1 MATQIGVI
9 TAVVGTVTATAED
22 GSIRTLQAGDRVY
35 ANEVIS
41 TGSAGAIEIEFAD
54 GSVMDLGRDSQA
66 MLDSAVFNPNATE
79 FAESEGDDVPDDVAA
94 IQQAIL
100 EGEDP
105 TEAGEATAA
114 GAGVE
119 GSDGGHDAVFV
130 NYLNPEVTPDA
141 GFETI
146 GVTNTI
152 DEYIDE
158 QLIDGVPTA
167 GLITVELDED
177 DLGFFDSEFAFIAF
191 NNLISG
197 IQGAFQSDTGYQL
210 FPAPHFGVGDSNPGD
225 DLPSPNPTFFSG
237 ALNADYGLNG
247 PGSISF
253 NPVVSQPTGLTS
265 GGQPIQIWVSPDG
278 LTLIGYIAGEGD
290 SLASARVDQEF
301 DGAEII
307 FSAQIDPTTLNFSA
321 GIYGPV
327 DHPDTAETG
336 SFEENLL
343 INMAF
348 TITDADG
355 DAAQGIVRLNVDD
368 DSPVIGEQSEQP
380 FPGEGFQ
387 EGDYPYGS
395 ESALVDED
403 DTENGVGNTDS
414 LGDDNGP
421 NTIALPINYGADG
434 PAEVSDVSTPVL
446 ITGISGDTLTSNG
459 QPVVFQWNNATSTFE
474 GTVDGEPVINIH
486 VDVYENVPSF
496 VPGSINGVLT
506 EVSVELIGNLDHPQ
520 GADGEVLGIED
531 NLNINIEYTASD
543 ADGDQ
548 VDGNFDLSIDD
559 DMPVIGTPE
568 AVSVDEE
575 GINGNAG
582 DSYDADAIVN
592 GVLFMPELENGDLN
606 SALDTDAKQAIKSF
620 VEAGGQ
626 LVINGSYGSEDESLL
641 NDIFGFSITNGS
653 NTSSN
658 VPTFSQ
664 TGAVTGTD
672 FESGPAQLNNPNG
685 TYTWDISSLPAEAT
699 VMYSDGDDA
708 AVVTIPVG
716 DGQITFLA
724 YDWYNAAPTGSQDG
738 GWTDILD
745 IAVSANGSPAEIS
758 VFDNGSYVDT
768 SGGTSAE
775 SDNVQDTL
783 QSQGHNVSTFTGITL
798 ADILAALP
806 EFSTGD
812 LTGEETVASG
822 SLAINWG
829 ADDNNDAE
837 SDYDRS
843 VVFSEQSAPEG
854 LTADGQP
861 VTYTISE
868 DGTMLTAFTG
878 EQGTESYTEV
888 FTVSLSDVDN
898 GNYTFTL
905 LGNLDHPEA
914 NTEDDI
920 NLNFSFIATDSDG
933 DSAAGSFAV
942 TIDDDAPVASGES
955 VEFTVDE
962 DDINT
967 GLSEGNQANDG
978 NDDGSFTGSS
988 TNPFDN
994 GPANVS
1000 GSVAALV
1007 SFGADGAGGFTLGNN
1022 FDALMAQNL
1031 TSQGD
1036 ALSYSV
1042 DGNVLAAEADGREVF
1057 TLTLSDNG
1065 DFTFALNDQLDHA
1078 DADGQNNLPVDLS
1091 SVIVATDADGDAIT
1105 LDSGFTINI
1114 TDDVPEQAGLL
1125 PEVGIVEDEALPGGN
1140 QEINDFTQTID
1151 LGFLGTITIAV
1162 DGWPDTAIATGSL
1175 ADQVSVGADDPATF
1189 SLSGDYTQLISQ
1201 NLTSGGEPLSY
1212 AVDGDTLYAVADQT
1226 AIFTLKLEA
1235 NGDYTFTLMGPLDHA
1250 DGILEENVLPIDFS
1264 ALVDVTDA
1272 DGDMITLDQDFY
1284 ISVVDDSPE
1293 VGNNAVVRLDDDAL
1307 EGGNPGVSDNGDN
1320 VDAANV
1326 TGTLDHSFGA
1336 DGGSIGWK
1344 TSGAPDG
1351 FSYETNGDDLLI
1363 KQDGET
1369 VLTLTLDPQTGDYTV
1384 TQNAPIEHRDNGNN
1398 NENNQIFNVGYL
1410 VTDGD
1415 GDTADGA
1422 LRINVDDDTP
1432 TVEPYEVNTMRII
1445 SDDDSVAG
1453 LNGNPGGV
1461 GDSNQYNLNGT
1472 LQFSAGADGGTV
1484 AWNVANSSSDG
1495 GAADV
1500 TFSVDGDGS
1509 LILTQMQNGVAVQ
1522 VAKAT
1527 LDENTGEYSYTQTAN
1542 LLHTPGG
1549 DENNADFTLGFT
1561 VTDGDGDE
1569 ANGHLVLRID
1579 DDTPTVADFNVNT
1592 MRIISDDDT
1601 VAGLNGNPGEGS
1613 NTTDG
1618 AGTDSKEYNQSKTL
1632 QFSVGADGGT
1642 VAWNVDNSSVDDGT
1656 QGVSFSVNDDGSLIL
1671 TQMQGG
1677 VPVEIAVVTLDEN
1690 TGDYT
1695 YTQTG
1700 NLLHTAG
1707 DSENNA
1713 LFTLGFTV
1721 TDGDGDTADGH
1732 LTLSIDDDTP
1742 TVADYNVNTMR
1753 IISDDDTVAG
1763 LNGNPGE
1770 GTNTTDGAGTDSKEY
1785 NQSKTLQFSAG
1796 ADGGT
1801 VAWNVDNSSVD
1812 DDTAGVSFSVNDDGS
1827 LVLTQMQDGVPV
1839 EIAVI
1844 TLDPN
1849 TGDYDYTQTG
1859 NLLHT
1864 AGDNENNAAFTL
1876 GFTVT
1881 DGDGDTADGHLT
1893 LLIDDDSPVVTSQQ
1907 INLLTESFENFAPDL
1922 SGNNWTVVGEGGG
1935 TIIGNNGIEWT
1946 VNGAGIEIQ
1955 SGNVGGAS
1963 ASDGDVH
1970 AELDAHDSNGDDGS
1984 TLTQLSTDVNL
1995 PTSDATLS
2003 FDFQPRP
2010 SDVDGSDMSVSLGGQ
2025 TVDINV
2031 DGAGVID
2038 FGSLPAGVTASQTSS
2053 AGGWT
2058 TITLTFTG
2066 LDTSSSQTLSFEG
2079 QGAANTLG
2087 AYIDNISLDA
2097 VASLTVDESAL
2108 ADGNGEAG
2116 ASTTAS
2122 FDFSGFFTGAFGA
2135 DGPADADSE
2144 SYSLNLSGEDIASGL
2159 YAVDNSDT
2167 DAGDGD
2173 GFGQGA
2179 EILLNQVGDDIVGS
2193 VGGVDYFTISVNA
2206 ETGEVTLTQHE
2217 NIWHADT
2224 TNPDDS
2230 QGMVLDSELLT
2241 LVKTITDADE
2251 DSAEATLD
2259 LGGVSFNFE
2268 DDAPTIEAQQPAQPY
2283 LLTVTNEGGD
2293 AGYNNTYGFYIKGE
2307 DGEPVSGEIIWANVK
2322 NNSSEE
2328 ITVEVTDPSD
2338 IGFFIIPDGADL
2350 NDLNNG
2356 DAITFEQD
2364 GEGNWQVLLDG
2375 EPLTGQGTNV
2385 LFDNADLNP
2394 GNAEAVEDNAATGNQ
2409 NWEDIIGG
2417 DNDFNDVNIN
2427 VSINQLGAITVD
2439 ETDIGNGDP
2448 SNATAT
2454 LDLSGSF
2461 TADFGADGEGDVDYD
2476 LSVDTDVETGLV
2488 DTLSGKDVELRV
2500 NGDGDVE
2507 GYITTDGGSDE
2518 VVFTVSVDDDG
2529 IVTLTQLRAVEHD
2542 DVTDPDEANSP
2553 ATLNAGAIAL
2563 TGTVTDADGDSADA
2577 DIDVGVLFAFEDDG
2591 PVAADDSDTVVDGIA
2606 EGNVVTAESTDGESG
2621 VDSYGAD
2628 GVGSVTSVTFGDTT
2642 VEVPADGS
2650 VEIEGDYG
2658 TLTMNSDG
2666 SYTYTTHPDSLPQ
2679 NTETVEGWT
2688 NTGSNMTAFNLG
2700 ESFLTADGKFSDN
2713 GSGTVTTGGN
2723 APGFGV
2729 GGTSAPNT
2737 NVPDQINYSGSESE
2751 ALAFKFD
2758 GAVTSATVQFS
2769 NMFQNENGGEAMR
2782 WHAFDA
2788 DGNRI
2793 GSGIVSD
2800 NENASDPYANS
2811 TDATF
2816 SNNNIGSFT
2825 LSDIGAFT
2833 TLVFEGVPY
2842 SDDGSAGSD
2851 DSDFFVNVTSY
2862 EVFNSQDNAY
2872 QDEFGYTIVDGDGD
2886 SASATLTLNGN
2897 SEPQEGQ
2904 LEPVAPVAA
2913 DNTYQVD
2920 GVTSGNIITDDDDN
2934 GGAASGRD
2942 YDNDTPVIN
2951 LSINSIIVNDDETII
2966 TEDGTEIELDNGTL
2980 VINLDGSYTYTPAQD
2995 ADGGDEFEYTLVDP
3009 DGEVS
3014 EPATVTLLEPLL
3026 SDVVTL
3032 GDVTVN
3038 EGDGTAII
3046 TGSVEN
3052 PVTGSPLVI
3061 SLSNGASITIP
3072 VGHTSADSTP
3082 FSIQDDDVYL
3092 DGESYS
3098 VEITGTSGGQYSSL
3112 DTSDEA
3118 TVTVS
3123 DTSDTVTATL
3133 TTSTTVVSE
3142 DGGDITYTIT
3152 LSGGPGDIDPDA
3164 DLVFN
3169 LANGEQVTI
3178 SAGDTSGSFTRTYT
3192 DAEITNQSAIT
3203 NSISGIA
3210 SGGSEYEDLQ
3220 TAGET
3225 SVDVNY
3231 DPEITDLTPAANGG
3245 DVTVDED
3252 DLPTGSGTTKES
3264 TTQEGTFTIS
3274 SGDAIDD
3281 LTIDG
3286 HAIITDGTFSATSF
3300 TTALGNTLSVTGY
3313 DANTGEITYTYELA
3327 DNTLNHGPANNGE
3340 NGVFENLAVSLS
3352 DVDGDV
3358 ANDTLSVQIIDDV
3371 PTAVADNVQA
3381 EEGSSETLGSDLVL
3395 MIDTSASVSSSQ
3407 LASMKASLQNLFN
3420 SGSVHSVFITS
3431 FAEGGEF
3438 HDSGANGGW
3447 YTNLGDAMAAI
3458 NGLSSSGSGTYG
3470 TDYDAALEAVT
3481 DNFTAPPAGGNKLV
3495 SMFIS
3500 DGEPNETNGT
3510 GSYGIIGGEESA
3522 WIDFLEANN
3531 FDNSYAVGYSGLDSS
3546 GAGFLEPIAW
3556 TEGEGSSTHTGSDD
3570 DNVIILDNVEDL
3582 ADTLTSTVT
3591 ATPNPVT
3598 GNVLANDDAG
3608 ADGFG
3613 TPALVDVTYD
3623 GNTVTFSG
3631 STTSATFN
3639 TVAGEVVI
3647 NSDGSYE
3654 FTGLSDTNTDVSAV
3668 INYTIQDADGDQS
3681 NSNLVVTTQDSV
3693 PTAVNDVDDVDEAT
3707 WSIDATDSAS
3717 VTLEDWSDAQSTVVE
3732 DDLRDWWGD
3741 NEVEIDPYR
3750 GYFGDYPDS
3759 STTGTFTIDDAD
3771 ASHQASVSVDVS
3783 FSGAMAGDT
3792 IIIQLFKD
3800 QSGSNELVD
3809 TIYVNS
3815 GGTKT
3820 FDPVTEGGNY
3830 FIRLYGNDNSNSGN
3844 LKAALNN
3851 LRVEAYDYG
3860 TKTYTTTVNTAALA
3874 ALAAATGN
3882 VLANDDAGADGGLS
3896 VTEVNGDAVSGST
3909 NIDGLYGT
3917 LTIDENGDYTY
3928 TPNVEDLP
3936 AGMSDSFTY
3945 TVTDAD
3951 GSEDTA
3957 TLTIDIN
3964 DHNYVVDDNDNVA
3977 VADAAGGTVNALDG
3991 NDVLIGS
3998 DQADTLMGGAGND
4011 NLMGNDGDDTL
4022 IGGAGNDI
4030 LTGGDGADIFKWES
4044 GDDGTSSEP
4053 AVDFV
4058 TDFNAGEGD
4067 VLDLADL
4074 LVGES
4079 DDATDLTNYLS
4090 FESDGTDT
4098 VINVSPTSGGDST
4111 QQIVLQGVDLTQGGT
4126 ISDLQIIQNLLGGD
4140 NLDVDPS

>member
-1 MATQIGVI
+1 
-9 TAVVGTVTATAED
+9 
-22 GSIRTLQAGDRVY
+22 
-35 ANEVIS
+35 
-41 TGSAGAIEIEFAD
+41 
-54 GSVMDLGRDSQA
+54 
-66 MLDSAVFNPNATE
+66 
-79 FAESEGDDVPDDVAA
+79 
-94 IQQAIL
+94 
-100 EGEDP
+100 
-105 TEAGEATAA
+105 
-114 GAGVE
+114 
-119 GSDGGHDAVFV
+119 
-130 NYLNPEVTPDA
+130 
-141 GFETI
+141 
-146 GVTNTI
+146 
-152 DEYIDE
+152 
-158 QLIDGVPTA
+158 
-167 GLITVELDED
+167 
-177 DLGFFDSEFAFIAF
+177 
-191 NNLISG
+191 
-197 IQGAFQSDTGYQL
+197 
-210 FPAPHFGVGDSNPGD
+210 
-225 DLPSPNPTFFSG
+225 
-237 ALNADYGLNG
+237 
-247 PGSISF
+247 
-253 NPVVSQPTGLTS
+253 
-265 GGQPIQIWVSPDG
+265 
-278 LTLIGYIAGEGD
+278 
-290 SLASARVDQEF
+290 
-301 DGAEII
+301 
-307 FSAQIDPTTLNFSA
+307 
-321 GIYGPV
+321 
-327 DHPDTAETG
+327 
-336 SFEENLL
+336 
-343 INMAF
+343 
-348 TITDADG
+348 
-355 DAAQGIVRLNVDD
+355 
-368 DSPVIGEQSEQP
+368 
-380 FPGEGFQ
+380 
-387 EGDYPYGS
+387 
-395 ESALVDED
+395 
-403 DTENGVGNTDS
+403 
-414 LGDDNGP
+414 
-421 NTIALPINYGADG
+421 
-434 PAEVSDVSTPVL
+434 
-446 ITGISGDTLTSNG
+446 
-459 QPVVFQWNNATSTFE
+459 
-474 GTVDGEPVINIH
+474 
-486 VDVYENVPSF
+486 
-496 VPGSINGVLT
+496 
-506 EVSVELIGNLDHPQ
+506 
-520 GADGEVLGIED
+520 
-531 NLNINIEYTASD
+531 
-543 ADGDQ
+543 
-548 VDGNFDLSIDD
+548 
-559 DMPVIGTPE
+559 
-568 AVSVDEE
+568 
-575 GINGNAG
+575 
-582 DSYDADAIVN
+582 
-592 GVLFMPELENGDLN
+592 
-606 SALDTDAKQAIKSF
+606 
-620 VEAGGQ
+620 
-626 LVINGSYGSEDESLL
+626 
-641 NDIFGFSITNGS
+641 
-653 NTSSN
+653 
-658 VPTFSQ
+658 
-664 TGAVTGTD
+664 
-672 FESGPAQLNNPNG
+672 
-685 TYTWDISSLPAEAT
+685 
-699 VMYSDGDDA
+699 
-708 AVVTIPVG
+708 
-716 DGQITFLA
+716 
-724 YDWYNAAPTGSQDG
+724 
-738 GWTDILD
+738 
-745 IAVSANGSPAEIS
+745 
-758 VFDNGSYVDT
+758 
-768 SGGTSAE
+768 
-775 SDNVQDTL
+775 
-783 QSQGHNVSTFTGITL
+783 
-798 ADILAALP
+798 
-806 EFSTGD
+806 
-812 LTGEETVASG
+812 
-822 SLAINWG
+822 
-829 ADDNNDAE
+829 
-837 SDYDRS
+837 
-843 VVFSEQSAPEG
+843 
-854 LTADGQP
+854 
-861 VTYTISE
+861 
-868 DGTMLTAFTG
+868 
-878 EQGTESYTEV
+878 
-888 FTVSLSDVDN
+888 
-898 GNYTFTL
+898 
-905 LGNLDHPEA
+905 
-914 NTEDDI
+914 
-920 NLNFSFIATDSDG
+920 
-933 DSAAGSFAV
+933 
-942 TIDDDAPVASGES
+942 
-955 VEFTVDE
+955 
-962 DDINT
+962 
-967 GLSEGNQANDG
+967 
-978 NDDGSFTGSS
+978 
-988 TNPFDN
+988 
-994 GPANVS
+994 
-1000 GSVAALV
+1000 
-1007 SFGADGAGGFTLGNN
+1007 
-1022 FDALMAQNL
+1022 
-1031 TSQGD
+1031 
-1036 ALSYSV
+1036 
-1042 DGNVLAAEADGREVF
+1042 
-1057 TLTLSDNG
+1057 
-1065 DFTFALNDQLDHA
+1065 
-1078 DADGQNNLPVDLS
+1078 
-1091 SVIVATDADGDAIT
+1091 
-1105 LDSGFTINI
+1105 
-1114 TDDVPEQAGLL
+1114 
-1125 PEVGIVEDEALPGGN
+1125 
-1140 QEINDFTQTID
+1140 
-1151 LGFLGTITIAV
+1151 
-1162 DGWPDTAIATGSL
+1162 
-1175 ADQVSVGADDPATF
+1175 
-1189 SLSGDYTQLISQ
+1189 
-1201 NLTSGGEPLSY
+1201 
-1212 AVDGDTLYAVADQT
+1212 
-1226 AIFTLKLEA
+1226 
-1235 NGDYTFTLMGPLDHA
+1235 
-1250 DGILEENVLPIDFS
+1250 
-1264 ALVDVTDA
+1264 
-1272 DGDMITLDQDFY
+1272 
-1284 ISVVDDSPE
+1284 
-1293 VGNNAVVRLDDDAL
+1293 
-1307 EGGNPGVSDNGDN
+1307 
-1320 VDAANV
+1320 
-1326 TGTLDHSFGA
+1326 
-1336 DGGSIGWK
+1336 
-1344 TSGAPDG
+1344 
-1351 FSYETNGDDLLI
+1351 
-1363 KQDGET
+1363 
-1369 VLTLTLDPQTGDYTV
+1369 
-1384 TQNAPIEHRDNGNN
+1384 
-1398 NENNQIFNVGYL
+1398 
-1410 VTDGD
+1410 
-1415 GDTADGA
+1415 
-1422 LRINVDDDTP
+1422 
-1432 TVEPYEVNTMRII
+1432 
-1445 SDDDSVAG
+1445 
-1453 LNGNPGGV
+1453 
-1461 GDSNQYNLNGT
+1461 
-1472 LQFSAGADGGTV
+1472 
-1484 AWNVANSSSDG
+1484 
-1495 GAADV
+1495 
-1500 TFSVDGDGS
+1500 
-1509 LILTQMQNGVAVQ
+1509 
-1522 VAKAT
+1522 
-1527 LDENTGEYSYTQTAN
+1527 
-1542 LLHTPGG
+1542 
-1549 DENNADFTLGFT
+1549 
-1561 VTDGDGDE
+1561 
-1569 ANGHLVLRID
+1569 
-1579 DDTPTVADFNVNT
+1579 
-1592 MRIISDDDT
+1592 
-1601 VAGLNGNPGEGS
+1601 
-1613 NTTDG
+1613 
-1618 AGTDSKEYNQSKTL
+1618 
-1632 QFSVGADGGT
+1632 
-1642 VAWNVDNSSVDDGT
+1642 
-1656 QGVSFSVNDDGSLIL
+1656 
-1671 TQMQGG
+1671 
-1677 VPVEIAVVTLDEN
+1677 
-1690 TGDYT
+1690 
-1695 YTQTG
+1695 
-1700 NLLHTAG
+1700 
-1707 DSENNA
+1707 
-1713 LFTLGFTV
+1713 
-1721 TDGDGDTADGH
+1721 
-1732 LTLSIDDDTP
+1732 
-1742 TVADYNVNTMR
+1742 
-1753 IISDDDTVAG
+1753 
-1763 LNGNPGE
+1763 
-1770 GTNTTDGAGTDSKEY
+1770 
-1785 NQSKTLQFSAG
+1785 
-1796 ADGGT
+1796 
-1801 VAWNVDNSSVD
+1801 
-1812 DDTAGVSFSVNDDGS
+1812 
-1827 LVLTQMQDGVPV
+1827 
-1839 EIAVI
+1839 
-1844 TLDPN
+1844 
-1849 TGDYDYTQTG
+1849 
-1859 NLLHT
+1859 
-1864 AGDNENNAAFTL
+1864 
-1876 GFTVT
+1876 
-1881 DGDGDTADGHLT
+1881 
-1893 LLIDDDSPVVTSQQ
+1893 
-1907 INLLTESFENFAPDL
+1907 
-1922 SGNNWTVVGEGGG
+1922 
-1935 TIIGNNGIEWT
+1935 
-1946 VNGAGIEIQ
+1946 
-1955 SGNVGGAS
+1955 
-1963 ASDGDVH
+1963 
-1970 AELDAHDSNGDDGS
+1970 
-1984 TLTQLSTDVNL
+1984 
-1995 PTSDATLS
+1995 
-2003 FDFQPRP
+2003 
-2010 SDVDGSDMSVSLGGQ
+2010 MSVSLGGQ

-2364 GEGNWQVLLDG
+2364 GDGNWQVLLDG

-2385 LFDNADLNP
+2385 LFDNADLNS

-2553 ATLNAGAIAL
+2553 ATLNAGVIAL
-2563 TGTVTDADGDSADA
+2563 TGTFTDADGDSADA

-2628 GVGSVTSVTFGDTT
+2628 AAGSVTSVTFGDTT
-2642 VEVPADGS
+2642 VEVPAEGS

-2666 SYTYTTHPDSLPQ
+2666 SYTYTTDPDSLPQ

-2688 NTGSNMTAFNLG
+2688 NSGSNMTAFNLG
-2700 ESFLTADGKFSDN
+2700 ESFLTADGKFSDTE
-2713 GSGTVTTGGN
+2713 SGTVTTGGN

-2758 GAVTSATVQFS
+2758 GTVTSATVQFS

-2862 EVFNSQDNAY
+2862 EMFNSQDNAY

-2951 LSINSIIVNDDETII
+2951 LSINSIIVNGDETII

-3082 FSIQDDDVYL
+3082 FSIQGDDVYL

-3252 DLPTGSGTTKES
+3252 DLPTGSDTTKES

-3395 MIDTSASVSSSQ
+3395 MIDTSTSVSSSD
-3407 LASMKASLQNLFN
+3407 LSSMKASLQNLFN

-3431 FAEGGEF
+3431 FSSDGHF
-3438 HDSGANGGW
+3438 HSSGVDGGW
-3447 YTNLGDAMAAI
+3447 FTNLSDAMGVI
-3458 NGLSSSGSGTYG
+3458 NGLTSGGY

-3481 DNFTAPPAGGNKLV
+3481 GNFSAPPAGGDQLV

-3500 DGEPNETNGT
+3500 DGEPNQTNGT
-3510 GSYGIIGGEESA
+3510 GTEGIIGSEETN
-3522 WIDFLEANN
+3522 WIDFLEANG
-3531 FDNSYAVGYSGLDSS
+3531 FDNSFAVGYNGLDSTDI
-3546 GAGFLEPIAW
+3546 GFLEPIAW
-3556 TEGEGSSTHTGSDD
+3556 TEGEDSATHTGSDD

-3654 FTGLSDTNTDVSAV
+3654 FTGLSDSNTDVSAV

-3707 WSIDATDSAS
+3707 WSINGTDTASMTVEAWSDDTSITTNDDLVGYHPWYGSFNEVSVDPDNDWWNGNYTDSDNSAS
-3717 VTLEDWSDAQSTVVE
+3717 FSVE
-3732 DDLRDWWGD
+3732 A
-3741 NEVEIDPYR
+3741 
-3750 GYFGDYPDS
+3750 
-3759 STTGTFTIDDAD
+3759 DAD
-3771 ASHQASVSVDVS
+3771 HGASVSVYVDVNDYRGGDVVLVQLVKDEP
-3783 FSGAMAGDT
+3783 GAA
-3792 IIIQLFKD
+3792 D
-3800 QSGSNELVD
+3800 QVVQSVSVTSNQN
-3809 TIYVNS
+3809 I
-3815 GGTKT
+3815 T
-3820 FDPVTEGGNY
+3820 FNDLLEGGNY
-3830 FIRLYGNDNSNSGN
+3830 YIRLYGDDNSYNNGD
-3844 LKAALNN
+3844 LDAYLRN
-3851 LRVEAYDYG
+3851 LRVESYNFG

-3991 NDVLIGS
+3991 DDVLIGS

-4030 LTGGDGADIFKWES
+4030 LTGGDGADIFQWNV
-4044 GDDGTSSEP
+4044 GDEGTAGSP
-4053 AVDFV
+4053 AADFV
-4058 TDFNAGEGD
+4058 TDFSKAEGD
-4067 VLDLADL
+4067 SLNLADL
-4074 LVGES
+4074 LQGEESGDITDYISVAQNGS
-4079 DDATDLTNYLS
+4079 DVIIEVTP
-4090 FESDGTDT
+4090 DGAGGDMNQVITLQDT
-4098 VINVSPTSGGDST
+4098 TVDQLAGGIDTSGMSQADIINTLITNG
-4111 QQIVLQGVDLTQGGT
+4111 QLNVDQ
-4126 ISDLQIIQNLLGGD
+4126 S
-4140 NLDVDPS
+4140 

>member
-9 TAVVGTVTATAED
+9 KAIVGTVTATAAD

-41 TGSAGAIEIEFAD
+41 TGPSGAVEIEFAD

-66 MLDSAVFNPNATE
+66 MLDTAVFDPEATDV
-79 FAESEGDDVPDDVAA
+79 AEAEGQEVPDDVAA

-114 GAGVE
+114 GAGVAGGNE
-119 GSDGGHDAVFV
+119 GHDAVFV
-130 NYLNPEVTPDA
+130 DYLNPEVTPDA

-146 GVTNTI
+146 GVNNTI
-152 DEYIDE
+152 DEVEDE

-167 GLITVELDED
+167 GITTVLLDED
-177 DLGFFDSEFAFIAF
+177 DLITGGDIDLSGVSAEFIAYLNSEHGVYNFGFDS
-191 NNLISG
+191 
-197 IQGAFQSDTGYQL
+197 
-210 FPAPHFGVGDSNPGD
+210 PAGVGDERTELGD
-225 DLPSPNPTFFSG
+225 D
-237 ALNADYGLNG
+237 
-247 PGSISF
+247 
-253 NPVVSQPTGLTS
+253 TG
-265 GGQPIQIWVSPDG
+265 SPDG
-278 LTLIGYIAGEGD
+278 HFLGGSLIANFGTDGPSETNPIVFNVTSGADVTDSEGNPVTSEGQQVKYWVSADGLTVIGYIVDGQSEGGQEPPTQ
-290 SLASARVDQEF
+290 LAQQQQAF
-301 DGAEII
+301 DGCEGTGDDMPEMAEII
-307 FSAQIDPTTLNFSA
+307 FTAQLTPN
-321 GIYGPV
+321 V
-327 DHPDTAETG
+327 DGG
-336 SFEENLL
+336 SFLVGIFGQFDHEAPDYANGEFVFEN
-343 INMAF
+343 NMFLNLGF

-355 DAAQGIVRLNVDD
+355 DSATGTLQINVDD
-368 DSPVIGEQSEQP
+368 DSPVRTGDEEEGLATQTGTVLEDGLSFEDGDLSDGNPNSVVTMTITSDDSDADQSDIESFLGLSAGALEP
-380 FPGEGFQ
+380 AVDSNG
-387 EGDYPYGS
+387 GDGTAYNGS
-395 ESALVDED
+395 ASKTTFNAEAGDIISF
-403 DTENGVGNTDS
+403 NWS
-414 LGDDNGP
+414 FDDNDGGTYNDFAFVVINGEVFELADSNGGNLASNP
-421 NTIALPINYGADG
+421 FTYEVTADGVVTIGFGQMNVGDQIADSSLSVSDLTLNGNPVVVGFDTLGTVTSNADVASGDLNSIINMGADG
-434 PAEVSDVSTPVL
+434 PGSFGLLQSSENEAEQALFQAGIDSLPTLSSKGEAVSYAVTNNGYQSVLVASAGDGEDAREVFTLTINADGSWTFDLNDQLDHVAGETAEENFSL
-446 ITGISGDTLTSNG
+446 ITLDPET
-459 QPVVFQWNNATSTFE
+459 
-474 GTVDGEPVINIH
+474 GEPNGS
-486 VDVYENVPSF
+486 VD
-496 VPGSINGVLT
+496 SIDFTQL
-506 EVSVELIGNLDHPQ
+506 LQIRDF
-520 GADGEVLGIED
+520 
-531 NLNINIEYTASD
+531 
-543 ADGDQ
+543 DGDQ
-548 VDGNFDLSIDD
+548 
-559 DMPVIGTPE
+559 
-568 AVSVDEE
+568 
-575 GINGNAG
+575 
-582 DSYDADAIVN
+582 
-592 GVLFMPELENGDLN
+592 
-606 SALDTDAKQAIKSF
+606 
-620 VEAGGQ
+620 
-626 LVINGSYGSEDESLL
+626 LVITE
-641 NDIFGFSITNGS
+641 
-653 NTSSN
+653 
-658 VPTFSQ
+658 
-664 TGAVTGTD
+664 
-672 FESGPAQLNNPNG
+672 
-685 TYTWDISSLPAEAT
+685 
-699 VMYSDGDDA
+699 DDA
-708 AVVTIPVG
+708 GMFTISIQDDIPVA
-716 DGQITFLA
+716 T
-724 YDWYNAAPTGSQDG
+724 
-738 GWTDILD
+738 
-745 IAVSANGSPAEIS
+745 
-758 VFDNGSYVDT
+758 
-768 SGGTSAE
+768 
-775 SDNVQDTL
+775 
-783 QSQGHNVSTFTGITL
+783 
-798 ADILAALP
+798 
-806 EFSTGD
+806 
-812 LTGEETVASG
+812 EETV
-822 SLAINWG
+822 N
-829 ADDNNDAE
+829 
-837 SDYDRS
+837 
-843 VVFSEQSAPEG
+843 
-854 LTADGQP
+854 
-861 VTYTISE
+861 
-868 DGTMLTAFTG
+868 M
-878 EQGTESYTEV
+878 
-888 FTVSLSDVDN
+888 
-898 GNYTFTL
+898 
-905 LGNLDHPEA
+905 
-914 NTEDDI
+914 
-920 NLNFSFIATDSDG
+920 
-933 DSAAGSFAV
+933 
-942 TIDDDAPVASGES
+942 
-955 VEFTVDE
+955 TVDE
-962 DDINT
+962 DDIVT
-967 GLSEGNQANDG
+967 DSSTG
-978 NDDGSFTGSS
+978 ND
-988 TNPFDN
+988 PFDN
-994 GPANVS
+994 GSDGSYTGEPVTIFGYTTDFFNIFNGGGPATTS
-1000 GSVAALV
+1000 GSVSSLV
-1007 SFGADGAGGFTLGNN
+1007 SFGADEEGTFSLGDNFAGLE
-1022 FDALMAQNL
+1022 AQEL
-1031 TSQGD
+1031 TSKGDELSFEVQGD
-1036 ALSYSV
+1036 TLIAS
-1042 DGNVLAAEADGREVF
+1042 ADGRAVF
-1057 TLTLSDNG
+1057 TLELNENG
-1065 DFTFALNDQLDHA
+1065 EFTFKLYDQIDHMS
-1078 DADGQNNLPVDLS
+1078 GEGENNLTIDLS
-1091 SVIVATDADGDAIT
+1091 SIILATDNDNDTIT
-1105 LDSGFTINI
+1105 LDSGFTIDV
-1114 TDDVPEQAGLL
+1114 TDDVPEQDGIF
-1125 PEVGIVEDEALPGGN
+1125 PDVGIVEEEALPAGN
-1140 QEINDFTQTID
+1140 QEGYD
-1151 LGFLGTITIAV
+1151 V
-1162 DGWPDTAIATGSL
+1162 WPDTAVATGSL
-1175 ADQVSVGADDPATF
+1175 ADQVSVGADEGLTFGFATDLSGLPELTSDGEPVSYEVNGDTLTASTESGEVFTLTLESNGDYTFMLKGALDHSPLQGENLEVINFSSIVEATDFDGDTITLDNDFFIKIVDDMPVATGESVTVTVDEDDIVTDSSTGNDPFDNGDDGSYTGEPVTIFGYTTDFFNIFNGGGPATTSGSVASLVSFGADENGTFSLSSDFAGLEAQGLTSKGDELSFEVQGDILIASADGRAVFTLELDDNGDFTFSLYDQLDHAAGNGENNLPLDLSSVIQATDSDEDTITLDSGFTIDVTDDVPEQTGLPDIGVVEEEALPAGNQEGYDVWPDTAVATGSLADQVSVGADEGATF
-1189 SLSGDYTQLISQ
+1189 SLSGDYTSLIAQ
-1201 NLTSGGEPLSY
+1201 NLTSDGEPLTYSLN
-1212 AVDGDTLYAVADQT
+1212 GNTLTATAGQT
-1226 AIFTLKLEA
+1226 PVFTLSLES
-1235 NGDYTFTLMGPLDHA
+1235 NGDYTFTLVGPLDHA
-1250 DGILEENVLPIDFS
+1250 DSVIEENLLYIDLSGIVNAEDF
-1264 ALVDVTDA
+1264 
-1272 DGDMITLDQDFY
+1272 DGDTITLNQDFY
-1284 ISVVDDSPE
+1284 IKVIDDSPE
-1293 VGNNAVVRLDDDAL
+1293 VGTNDTVLLDDDAL
-1307 EGGNPGVSDNGDN
+1307 QGGNPGGPAD
-1320 VDAANV
+1320 DADASNV
-1326 TGTLDHSFGA
+1326 TGTLSHSFGA
-1336 DGGSIGWK
+1336 DGGSISWQ
-1344 TSGAPDG
+1344 TSGAPSG
-1351 FSYETNGDDLLI
+1351 FTYETSGDDLLI
-1363 KQDGET
+1363 KQGGET
-1369 VLTLTLDPQTGDYTV
+1369 VLTLSLNPETGEYSV
-1384 TQNAPIEHRDNGNN
+1384 TQNAPIDHQDDGNN
-1398 NENNQIFNVGYL
+1398 DENNQVFNVGYL
-1410 VTDGD
+1410 VTDND
-1415 GDTADGA
+1415 DDTETGS
-1422 LRINVDDDTP
+1422 LQINVDDDTP
-1432 TVEPYEVNTMRII
+1432 TVEPYE
-1445 SDDDSVAG
+1445 
-1453 LNGNPGGV
+1453 
-1461 GDSNQYNLNGT
+1461 
-1472 LQFSAGADGGTV
+1472 
-1484 AWNVANSSSDG
+1484 
-1495 GAADV
+1495 
-1500 TFSVDGDGS
+1500 
-1509 LILTQMQNGVAVQ
+1509 
-1522 VAKAT
+1522 
-1527 LDENTGEYSYTQTAN
+1527 
-1542 LLHTPGG
+1542 
-1549 DENNADFTLGFT
+1549 
-1561 VTDGDGDE
+1561 
-1569 ANGHLVLRID
+1569 
-1579 DDTPTVADFNVNT
+1579 
-1592 MRIISDDDT
+1592 
-1601 VAGLNGNPGEGS
+1601 
-1613 NTTDG
+1613 
-1618 AGTDSKEYNQSKTL
+1618 
-1632 QFSVGADGGT
+1632 
-1642 VAWNVDNSSVDDGT
+1642 
-1656 QGVSFSVNDDGSLIL
+1656 
-1671 TQMQGG
+1671 
-1677 VPVEIAVVTLDEN
+1677 
-1690 TGDYT
+1690 
-1695 YTQTG
+1695 
-1700 NLLHTAG
+1700 
-1707 DSENNA
+1707 
-1713 LFTLGFTV
+1713 
-1721 TDGDGDTADGH
+1721 
-1732 LTLSIDDDTP
+1732 
-1742 TVADYNVNTMR
+1742 VNTMR

-1770 GTNTTDGAGTDSKEY
+1770 GTNTNDGAGTDSKEY
-1785 NQSKTLQFSAG
+1785 NQSKTLQFSTG

-1812 DDTAGVSFSVNDDGS
+1812 DATAGISFSVNGDGS
-1827 LVLTQMQDGVPV
+1827 LIITQMQNGVPV
-1839 EIAVI
+1839 QVAEI
-1844 TLDPN
+1844 TLDAN
-1849 TGDYDYTQTG
+1849 TGEYNYTQTS

-1864 AGDNENNAAFTL
+1864 AGDNENEAAFTL

-1893 LLIDDDSPVVTSQQ
+1893 LLIDDDTPVITSQQ
-1907 INLLTESFENFAPDL
+1907 INLLTESFEDFAPDL
-1922 SGNNWTVVGEGGG
+1922 SGNNWTVVGEGSG

-1946 VNGAGIEIQ
+1946 VNAAGIEIQ
-1955 SGNVGGAS
+1955 SGNAGGAS

-1970 AELDAHDSNGDDGS
+1970 AELDAHDSNGDGGS
-1984 TLTQLSTDVNL
+1984 TLTQLSTEVEL
-1995 PTSDATLS
+1995 PTSEATLS

-2010 SDVDGSDMSVSLGGQ
+2010 SDVDGSDMSVSLGDQ
-2025 TVDINV
+2025 TVNINV

-2066 LDTSSSQTLSFEG
+2066 LDTSSAQTLSFEG

-2108 ADGNGEAG
+2108 TDGNGEAG

-2159 YAVDNSDT
+2159 YAVDNTDT

-2193 VGGVDYFTISVNA
+2193 VGGVDYFTISVDA

-2307 DGEPVSGEIIWANVK
+2307 NGEPVSGEIIWANVK
-2322 NNSSEE
+2322 DNESDE

-2356 DAITFEQD
+2356 DAVTFEQD

-2375 EPLTGQGTNV
+2375 EPLTGQGTSV

-2394 GNAEAVEDNAATGNQ
+2394 GNAEAVEDNVATGNQ

-2461 TADFGADGEGDVDYD
+2461 TADFGADGPGDVDYA

-2500 NGDGDVE
+2500 NGDGVVE
-2507 GYITTDGGSDE
+2507 GYITTDDNMDL
-2518 VVFTVSVDDDG
+2518 VVFTASVDDEG
-2529 IVTLTQLRAVEHD
+2529 VVTLTQLRAVEHD
-2542 DVTDPDEANSP
+2542 DATDPDEANSP

-2563 TGTVTDADGDSADA
+2563 TGTVTDADGDSADGS
-2577 DIDVGVLFAFEDDG
+2577 IDVGVLFAFEDDG
-2591 PVAADDSDTVVDGIA
+2591 PVAADDVDSIDNGTA
-2606 EGNVVTAESTDGESG
+2606 EGNVVTADSTDGEAG

-2628 GVGSVTSVTFGDTT
+2628 GAGSVTSVSFGDTT

-2658 TLTMNSDG
+2658 TLTMHSDG
-2666 SYTYTTHPDSLPQ
+2666 SYTYTADPDSLPQ
-2679 NTETVEGWT
+2679 NTQTVEGWT

-2700 ESFLTADGKFSDN
+2700 ESFLTADGKFSDT
-2713 GSGTVTTGGN
+2713 GSGTVSTGGN

-2729 GGTSAPNT
+2729 AGTSGANT
-2737 NVPDQINYSGSESE
+2737 SVPEQINQSGSESE
-2751 ALAFKFD
+2751 ALAFKFAGD
-2758 GAVTSATVQFS
+2758 VTAATVQFS
-2769 NMFQNENGGEAMR
+2769 NLFNNENGGEAMR

-2800 NENASDPYANS
+2800 NDATDPYAGN
-2811 TDATF
+2811 TDATY
-2816 SNNNIGSFT
+2816 SNNNVGSFT
-2825 LSDIGAFT
+2825 ISDIGAFS

-2842 SDDGSAGSD
+2842 SDDGSAASD

-2951 LSINSIIVNDDETII
+2951 LSINSIIVNGDETII

-3014 EPATVTLLEPLL
+3014 EPATVTLLEPLV

-3032 GDVTVN
+3032 GDVSVN

-3061 SLSNGASITIP
+3061 SLSNGATITIP

-3082 FSIQDDDVYL
+3082 FSIQGDDVYL

-3133 TTSTTVVSE
+3133 TTSTTEVSE

-3164 DLVFN
+3164 DLVFT

-3252 DLPTGSGTTKES
+3252 DLPTGSDTTKES

-3286 HAIITDGTFSATSF
+3286 HAVITDGTFSTTSF

-3371 PTAVADNVQA
+3371 PTAVADNAQA

-3447 YTNLGDAMAAI
+3447 YTDLGDAMAAI
-3458 NGLSSSGSGTYG
+3458 NGLSSSGTGTYG

-3481 DNFTAPPAGGNKLV
+3481 DNFTAPPAGGDQLV

-3531 FDNSYAVGYSGLDSS
+3531 FDNSYAVGYNGLDST

-3556 TEGEGSSTHTGSDD
+3556 TEGEGSSTHSGSDD

-3631 STTSATFN
+3631 TTTSATFN

-3707 WSIDATDSAS
+3707 WSINGTDFATVTTENWSDTPDQDSYNINQNINPGW
-3717 VTLEDWSDAQSTVVE
+3717 WSDA
-3732 DDLRDWWGD
+3732 
-3741 NEVEIDPYR
+3741 
-3750 GYFGDYPDS
+3750 
-3759 STTGTFTIDDAD
+3759 STTNNIDIDAD
-3771 ASHQASVSVDVS
+3771 NDHQASILIDIDISGYRSGDQILAQLYKVVDGGSDQLVENVGINYDQTVS
-3783 FSGAMAGDT
+3783 FNGIDESG
-3792 IIIQLFKD
+3792 QY
-3800 QSGSNELVD
+3800 
-3809 TIYVNS
+3809 YV
-3815 GGTKT
+3815 
-3820 FDPVTEGGNY
+3820 
-3830 FIRLYGNDNSNSGN
+3830 RLYGSDNTWDGN
-3844 LKAALNN
+3844 LRASMSN
-3851 LRVEAYDYG
+3851 LRVNAFDF
-3860 TKTYTTTVNTAALA
+3860 TQNTYSTTVNTAALA

-3991 NDVLIGS
+3991 DDVLIGS

-4079 DDATDLTNYLS
+4079 DNANDLTNYLS